1 MFPFYR
7 FQSKA
12 TETDF
17 SDHRQR
23 VDCERPESSMNPT
36 DNGQRKPRG
45 YSKHGLVTLKQ
56 AVKGLG
62 SRVIDRRT
70 TIGKSLAKW
79 RTDLIEDLGGPHE
92 ISTQRSALID
102 LAVKSKLLL
111 DSIDAWLLTQPS
123 LVNARKRTLIPV
135 VLQRQTLADGLA
147 RYLSQL
153 GLERRHKVQTV
164 TDVLNGHDETP
175 ASQNA
180 EAVQ

>member
-1 MFPFYR
+1 
-7 FQSKA
+7 
-12 TETDF
+12 
-17 SDHRQR
+17 
-23 VDCERPESSMNPT
+23 
-36 DNGQRKPRG
+36 
-45 YSKHGLVTLKQ
+45 
-56 AVKGLG
+56 
-62 SRVIDRRT
+62 
-70 TIGKSLAKW
+70 
-79 RTDLIEDLGGPHE
+79 LIEDLGGPDE

-153 GLERRHKVQTV
+153 GLERRHKVKTV
-164 TDVLNGHDETP
+164 TDMLNSHDETS